1 MKWLELQSSGPF
13 ITLKVSKVPLLLK
26 WQVSFTDLHTSQE
39 CFFSPHGLDLPSAS
53 ALGKTEQRKWFLILM
68 SFLKPI
74 IGMFVKTDIWATSG
88 INKSCNSAIF

>member
-13 ITLKVSKVPLLLK
+13 ITLKVSKVPILLK
-26 WQVSFTDLHTSQE
+26 WEVSFTDLQE

-53 ALGKTEQRKWFLILM
+53 ALGKTEQKRWFLRLM

-74 IGMFVKTDIWATSG
+74 IGVFVKTAIWATSG
-88 INKSCNSAIF
+88 INKRCNSAIF